1 MSATVVAVVSPKG
14 GTGKTVVAVNL
25 AAAFA
30 AHYPTALIDL
40 DLGNGD
46 VEYALRLHPAHRFE
60 DFARR
65 ATDVPEL
72 DLNMLLTPA
81 RDRLGVVCASQD
93 PQTASTIDNAQS
105 AAVIANL
112 RAQGQPIVIDTA
124 PGFTPSGML
133 AIGVATHV
141 ALICTTDVAAVQAGQ
156 KLLRA
161 AVSDGVAIGRMHLVI
176 NRSDSRCGLTPSD
189 VAAVLGL
196 PTWLEIPEHADLTA
210 TTNLGAPLR
219 AIDPHSAISERFSRY
234 AHRILGD
241 SNGGD
246 PKSAHHREQPIE
258 KPRWWATGSARRS
271 RTIAEM

>member
-60 DFARR
+60 DFAHR
-65 ATDVPEL
+65 ATDVPDL

-105 AAVIANL
+105 AAVIASL
-112 RAQGQPIVIDTA
+112 RAQGRPIVIDTA
-124 PGFTPSGML
+124 PGFTASGML
-133 AIGVATHV
+133 AIGVASHV

-241 SNGGD
+241 SNGVD
-246 PKSAHHREQPIE
+246 PNSAYHRDAQTERH
-258 KPRWWATGSARRS
+258 RWWATGSARRS
-271 RTIAEM
+271 RNIEEM

>member
-1 MSATVVAVVSPKG
+1 MSDTVVAVVSPKG

-30 AHYPTALIDL
+30 SHSPTVLVDL

-46 VEYALRLHPAHRFE
+46 VEYALRLHPAHRFD

-65 ATDVPEL
+65 ATDVPDL
-72 DLNMLLTPA
+72 DLDLLLTPA
-81 RDRLGVVCASQD
+81 RDGLGVVCASQD
-93 PQTASTIDNAQS
+93 PQAAYKTSSDQS
-105 AAVIANL
+105 AAVIEGL
-112 RAQGQPIVIDTA
+112 RSRDRPIVIDTA
-124 PGFTPSGML
+124 PGFTSTGML
-133 AIGVATHV
+133 AIAVASHV
-141 ALICTTDVAAVQAGQ
+141 ALVCTTDVAAVQAGQ

-161 AVSDGVAIGRMHLVI
+161 AVSNGVEIDRIHLVI

-196 PTWLEIPEHADLTA
+196 PTWLEIPEHGDLAA

-234 AHRILGD
+234 AHRLLGGH
-241 SNGGD
+241 NAGGSK
-246 PKSAHHREQPIE
+246 PSRHRDERTD
-258 KPRWWATGSARRS
+258 KGRWWTTGSARRPRS
-271 RTIAEM
+271 TAEI